1 MDLVFLK
8 KEMIDISCVMVDE
21 AVMLNTYH
29 LKYYVTTYLRGLPK
43 IHKKPVLTNL
53 TNLLG

>member
-21 AVMLNTYH
+21 AVMLNTTYH

-43 IHKKPVLTNL
+43 IHHTKNRYLLT
-53 TNLLG
+53 

>member
-43 IHKKPVLTNL
+43 IHQKPILTNL
-53 TNLLG
+53 TNLIG

>member
-8 KEMIDISCVMVDE
+8 KEMVDISCVMVDE
-21 AVMLNTYH
+21 AVMLNTHH

-53 TNLLG
+53 IG